1 MIISQEYS
9 NTLFKFRHFNDA
21 QRYLALISGLKYP
34 QTGVAYHVKNSEI
47 MLYEDEDFFIVKAYR
62 PIEGVDWFRF
72 KSIDDL
78 TAFTREYYD
87 LYLTQPL
94 THTNDYTFFVTHDF
108 VLTLDNEI
116 YTLTVVERGRSDDV

>member
-1 MIISQEYS
+1 MIVSQAYLD
-9 NTLFKFRHFNDA
+9 TFFKFQHFNDA
-21 QRYLALISGLKYP
+21 QRYLTLISGLKYP

-47 MLYEDEDFFIVKAYR
+47 MLYEDEGFFIVKAYG

-78 TAFTREYYD
+78 TTFTRANYD
-87 LYLTQPL
+87 LYLNQPL
-94 THTNDYTFFVTHDF
+94 THTNDCTFFVTHDF

-116 YTLTVVERGRSDDV
+116 YTLTVVERETE

>member
-47 MLYEDEDFFIVKAYR
+47 MLYEDEDFFIVKAYHLLR
-62 PIEGVDWFRF
+62 GLIG
-72 KSIDDL
+72 
-78 TAFTREYYD
+78 
-87 LYLTQPL
+87 
-94 THTNDYTFFVTHDF
+94 F
-108 VLTLDNEI
+108 VLRALMT
-116 YTLTVVERGRSDDV
+116 

>member
-62 PIEGVDWFRF
+62 PIEGVDWLRF

-78 TAFTREYYD
+78 TAFTRANYD